1 MNVVNGFKKFS
12 NGIDK
17 ICLMIVVIMLGL
29 MVLITAAQI
38 IGRISGHALQWSE
51 EATRYLLI
59 WSTFLGA
66 SCVYKSGAHISITF
80 IQNLFPPKVQRGIQI
95 FVHFVCIVT
104 FCAVVY
110 YGLLYAGK
118 QSVQTSPSLGIPMQY
133 MYLVV
138 PIGFSLMI
146 IHAINAILEILHKKG
161 GVL

>member
-1 MNVVNGFKKFS
+1 MSVFKSYKKLS
-12 NGIDK
+12 DGIDK
-17 ICLMIVVIMLGL
+17 ICLAVVVIMLGL
-29 MVLITAAQI
+29 MVVITAAQI
-38 IGRISGHALQWSE
+38 IGRISGHSLQWSE

-66 SCVYKSGAHISITF
+66 SCVYKSGTHISITF
-80 IQNLFPPKVQRGIQI
+80 VQNLFPPKVQRGMQV
-95 FVHFVCIVT
+95 FVHILCIVM
-104 FCAVVY
+104 FCMVVY

-146 IHAINAILEILHKKG
+146 IHAVNAILEILQKKG
-161 GVL
+161 GIL